1 MKKASLVIE
10 EFYQGNRIFNLDDPS
25 RNRDNAMY
33 FAARLR
39 EELKA
44 KGYDL
49 QTNDIHS
56 PHESDLAIYV
66 EMPKKAELFPKS
78 ENKAKSSIILY
89 ESDLIRPDN
98 WDVSKHEKFGRVF
111 TWNDEFVA
119 REPSRYIKSNFAYK
133 IPQAPTPVPFA
144 KRKLCTL
151 IAGNKSVKHPL
162 ELYTARRDYIR
173 WAEKNVPGE
182 FEYYG
187 VGWEHSYLNGGFIH
201 KVLRRLKLLPYLP
214 VSPSPSYRG
223 KVAEKNPV
231 LSQYKFSICF
241 ENGKEISGYVTEKI
255 LDSMFAGC
263 VPVYWGAP
271 NIATHIPS
279 SCFIDYRDFL
289 NEKDPFKALTSHLK
303 SMTEER
309 WNQYQR
315 DITEFLRSDK
325 IRPYSAEPW
334 AEMIVGHVVAL

>member
-10 EFYQGNRIFNLDDPS
+10 EFYQANKIFDLNDPS
-25 RNRDNAMY
+25 RNRDNSMY

-39 EELKA
+39 DELKTR
-44 KGYDL
+44 GYDL

-66 EMPKKAELFPKS
+66 EMPKRADLFPKPK
-78 ENKAKSSIILY
+78 NKAKSSIILY

-98 WDVSKHEKFGRVF
+98 WDTAKHEMFERVF
-111 TWNDEFVA
+111 TWNDDLVS
-119 REPSRYIKSNFAYK
+119 RQPTRYIKSNFAYK
-133 IPQAPTPVPFA
+133 IPSGPTAVPFA

-162 ELYTARRDYIR
+162 ELYTARRDFIR
-173 WAEKNVPGE
+173 WAEKNIPGE

-187 VGWEHSYLNGGFIH
+187 VGWEHSYLNGGFVH

-214 VSPSPSYRG
+214 VRPSPSYRG
-223 KVAEKNPV
+223 KVGEKNPV
-231 LSQYKFSICF
+231 LSQYRFSICF
-241 ENGKEISGYVTEKI
+241 ENGRDIPGYVTEKI
-255 LDSMFAGC
+255 LDSLFAGC

-271 NIATHIPS
+271 NIAAHIPAN
-279 SCFIDYRDFL
+279 CFIDFRDFL
-289 NEKDPFKALTSHLK
+289 TETDPFSALAAHMK
-303 SMTEER
+303 SMTETR
-309 WNQYQR
+309 WNQFQM
-315 DITEFLRSDK
+315 DIAAFLSGEK
-325 IRPYSAEPW
+325 IRPYAAEPW